1 MAKRNREK
9 VYGEFEYVLPVQP
22 PKNQIRNFDLPK
34 KKQKWERIPL
44 PEDFDN
50 WDLSKQEKYVDEE
63 FDRIDNGIWIMING
77 DPYYLT
83 GIHYFFLQWWVLEDG
98 TYPDFRDADR
108 RLFYMWDIVAKDEKA
123 LGLLYMKFRRR
134 GSSSIASCICAYIA
148 ISEKFQKL
156 GIVSKTGDDAR
167 MIFSQMVVNGVFN
180 LPDFL
185 KPTFAGADKPVK
197 EFIFGDP
204 AKRSSK
210 STKDSVKKVTQG
222 LNTIISWKNTALN
235 SYDGQRMRYLFLD
248 EVAKWSADVPFNN
261 YYEVVKTCLTKL
273 GKKVGVCYITS
284 TVGEVEND
292 KTFNGNKKAGDAF
305 KAVWEKSNPNKLYN
319 GRTASGL
326 IRYFS
331 PAYDGY
337 KMDEYGFSLI
347 EESKEELEEIRRSYI
362 ENNDI
367 TGLNEHIRQFP
378 FTEEEALSSMSGY
391 CLFDEERIRAQENFI
406 KLQAKPLTN
415 MYDLVWVE
423 PYKSVKAIPNTNG
436 RFEILR
442 MPKAPNKF
450 ELTRGSSEKMKP
462 VMQHEYC
469 AGADPFSSSD
479 FKDKR
484 DASDGSLTLINKPN
498 PSDPENSGMVDLF
511 YLYRPKTVNEL
522 HEDYLKAVIFYSCE
536 LNTETTPAT
545 VVDWFIEKGFEHYL
559 KETPQAVIPKSDK
572 NRSISNTGK
581 NKYGVSGQ
589 NKYAGNRM
597 VELAQLFMDEFTE
610 HIYMPRLLEQCR
622 KFDPNNRTAYDAF
635 MSFGYA
641 LLAMGD
647 APKKKE
653 DKVKKVILRTYKVDL
668 SQ

>member
-9 VYGEFEYVLPVQP
+9 IYGEFEYVLPVQP
-22 PKNQIRNFDLPK
+22 PKAKILNNDLPR
-34 KKQKWERIPL
+34 KKQKWERVPL
-44 PEDFDN
+44 PDDFDD
-50 WDLSKQEKYVDEE
+50 WEIEKQEEYVEKE
-63 FDRIDNGIWIMING
+63 FDKIDNGVWLMING
-77 DPYYLT
+77 EAYYLT

-108 RLFYMWDIVAKDEKA
+108 RLFYMWDIAQTDEKA
-123 LGLLYMKFRRR
+123 LGLLFMKFRRR
-134 GSSSIASCICAYIA
+134 GSSSVASCICGYIG

-180 LPDFL
+180 LPEFL

-204 AKRSSK
+204 AKRTSK
-210 STKDSVKKVTQG
+210 IAKDAVKKVTQG

-235 SYDGQRMRYLFLD
+235 SYDGQRMRFMFID
-248 EVAKWSADVPFNN
+248 EVAKWSSEVPFDK

-273 GKKVGVCYITS
+273 GKKVGVAYITS

-292 KTFNGNKKAGDAF
+292 KTSNGNKKAGDSF

-337 KMDEYGFSLI
+337 KMDEFGFSLI
-347 EESKEELEEIRRSYI
+347 EESKAELEEIRRSYI
-362 ENNDI
+362 ESNDVQ
-367 TGLNEHIRQFP
+367 GLNEHIRQFP
-378 FTEEEALSSMSGY
+378 FTEEEALSSMSGH

-406 KLQAKPLTN
+406 KLQAKPIMN

-423 PYKSVKAIPNTNG
+423 PYVSVKAVPNPNG

-450 ELTRGSSEKMKP
+450 DIARGVSQKMKP
-462 VMQHEYC
+462 VMQYEYC
-469 AGADPFSSSD
+469 AGGDPFSSSD

-484 DASDGSLTLINKPN
+484 DASDGSITIINKPDPN
-498 PSDPENSGMVDLF
+498 NPENSGMVDLF
-511 YLYRPKTVNEL
+511 YLHRPKTVNEL

-545 VVDWFIEKGFEHYL
+545 VVDWFIEKGFEYYL

-572 NRSISNTGK
+572 NKKISNTGK

-610 HIYMPRLLEQCR
+610 HIYSLRLLEQCR
-622 KFDPNNRTAYDAF
+622 KFDPNNRTAFDGF

-653 DKVKKVILRTYKVDL
+653 ARRTVAIIKTYKVDL
-668 SQ
+668 TQ